1 MALGDLMASRFS
13 QSVSLVSSHLDQC
26 SVNEEEVEERNG
38 GDLEGAAVSSGF
50 GDRSSVGTVT
60 SMAYLPQ
67 TSVLCDGRH
76 EVFEVSV
83 PASNTGLV
91 SKWRPKDRV
100 SWFGWFCVN
109 CLLSCVFCCFG
120 WIGNDSGLFQ

>member
-13 QSVSLVSSHLDQC
+13 QSVSLVSNHLDQC

-38 GDLEGAAVSSGF
+38 GDLDAVSSGL
-50 GDRSSVGTVT
+50 GDRSVVTVT

-76 EVFEVSV
+76 EVCEVSV
-83 PASNTGLV
+83 PAGPSNTGLV

-100 SWFGWFCVN
+100 SWFGYFLCVLFVEL
-109 CLLSCVFCCFG
+109 CSLLFD
-120 WIGNDSGLFQ
+120 WIGNDLK